1 MVTLPLGSIRTIES
15 IHQEDPADYNTR
27 LQKIVDHWQK
37 LDVAN
42 LERTHIKDSIM
53 GLIFTTNEKV
63 IDGERE
69 RPSSPHEY
77 IDPMMPMV
85 GPKKD
90 YTPVKKG

>member
-1 MVTLPLGSIRTIES
+1 
-15 IHQEDPADYNTR
+15 
-27 LQKIVDHWQK
+27 
-37 LDVAN
+37 
-42 LERTHIKDSIM
+42 M
-53 GLIFTTNEKV
+53 GLIFTTNEKA

-90 YTPVKKG
+90 YTPVKKD